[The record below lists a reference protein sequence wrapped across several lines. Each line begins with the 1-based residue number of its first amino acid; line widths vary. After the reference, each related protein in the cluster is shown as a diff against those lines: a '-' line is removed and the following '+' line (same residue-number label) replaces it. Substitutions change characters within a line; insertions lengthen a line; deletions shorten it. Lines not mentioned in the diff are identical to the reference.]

1 MWLNDYI
8 SNSKHF
14 YITLREVSQ
23 EMKTTV
29 DKMRLSHDK
38 QDQSGNLFY
47 RGDTLSSVV
56 YIKEVQRGFVNV

>member
-1 MWLNDYI
+1 VIKRLYLQLKTFLYY
-8 SNSKHF
+8 SQ
-14 YITLREVSQ
+14 EQ

-38 QDQSGNLFY
+38 QDQNGNLFY
-47 RGDTLSSVV
+47 RGKILSSIV